1 VIGQLR
7 SMPNLL
13 TLLRLF
19 FIPFIIIAIVDHRPL
34 LALVLFIVAGL
45 SDALDGL
52 LARVL
57 HQRTKLGE
65 YLDPIA
71 DKLLLS
77 SLFLVFSLTH
87 RVAWRIT
94 VLVFSRDILMLVIGA
109 VLYMTNTVRDMR
121 PTLLGK
127 LATAVQIGTLF
138 LVLLA
143 DVSREPWILMM
154 RKIGLWGTIILTVL
168 SGMHYMYLVAKRM
181 RSQTANRSTTAA

>member
-1 VIGQLR
+1 MIRQLR

-19 FIPFIIIAIVDHRPL
+19 FIPFIIIAILDHRAV
-34 LALVLFIVAGL
+34 LALSLFIVAGV

-52 LARVL
+52 LARLL

-94 VLVFSRDILMLVIGA
+94 VLVFSRDILMLIIGA

-138 LVLLA
+138 VVLLA
-143 DVSREPWILMM
+143 DVSREPWILIM

-181 RSQTANRSTTAA
+181 RSQTSNRSSTAA

>member
-1 VIGQLR
+1 
-7 SMPNLL
+7 
-13 TLLRLF
+13 
-19 FIPFIIIAIVDHRPL
+19 
-34 LALVLFIVAGL
+34 
-45 SDALDGL
+45 
-52 LARVL
+52 
-57 HQRTKLGE
+57 
-65 YLDPIA
+65 
-71 DKLLLS
+71 
-77 SLFLVFSLTH
+77 
-87 RVAWRIT
+87 

-168 SGMHYMYLVAKRM
+168 SGMHYMYLVARRM
-181 RSQTANRSTTAA
+181 RSQTANRSSTAA

>member
-1 VIGQLR
+1 VIRELR
-7 SMPNLL
+7 TTPNLL

-34 LALVLFIVAGL
+34 LALGLFLVAGL
-45 SDALDGL
+45 TDALDGL
-52 LARVL
+52 VARAL
-57 HQRTKLGE
+57 HQGTKLGQ

-77 SLFLVFSLTH
+77 SLFLVFSLTG

-94 VLVFSRDILMLVIGA
+94 VLVFSRDILMLIIGA

-127 LATAVQIGTLF
+127 LATAVQIATLF
-138 LVLLA
+138 FVLLT
-143 DVSREPWILMM
+143 DVSREPWILLM
-154 RKIGLWGTIILTVL
+154 RKIGLWGTVILTVL
-168 SGMHYMYLVAKRM
+168 SGMHYMYLVGRRM
-181 RSQTANRSTTAA
+181 RSPAANRSSTAA